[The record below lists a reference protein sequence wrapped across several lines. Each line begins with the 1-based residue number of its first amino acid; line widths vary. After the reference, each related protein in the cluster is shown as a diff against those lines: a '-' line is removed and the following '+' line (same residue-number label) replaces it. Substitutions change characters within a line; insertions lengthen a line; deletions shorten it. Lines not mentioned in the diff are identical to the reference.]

1 MRLYY
6 SLLIN
11 FIQAYLKSL
20 LFALIHTFFGT
31 EEEKKKFES
40 AEISIDLNRFVVNEV
55 RIKIFSKGGV
65 YISILV
71 D

>member
-1 MRLYY
+1 MRLHYT
-6 SLLIN
+6 LLID
-11 FIQAYLKSL
+11 FIQVYLKSP

-31 EEEKKKFES
+31 EEEKS
-40 AEISIDLNRFVVNEV
+40 ADISIDLNRFVVNEV